1 MNRQLQNG
9 ERIGDYTIQGFIGA
23 GGMGEVYY
31 AVHEKLN
38 RPAAIKILT
47 GMSSLNQSFKTR
59 FFNEARL
66 QASIHHPNIAALYDF
81 QERGDR
87 LFIFMEYVDG
97 ECLEDLI
104 ERRVFSV
111 EDSLRV
117 FAEICEAVAYIHA
130 NGIVHRDIKAL
141 NIKLTASGM
150 AKLLD
155 FGIAKDAYSH
165 NLTHTGK
172 IIGTP
177 HYLAPEQLEGAP
189 ASPQTDVWALGILLY
204 KMLTNNL
211 PFDTDSLEGLRGQ
224 ISKARF
230 NPPEE
235 FNPAVPQSV
244 ARLVQKCLCK
254 ETAKRYKTA
263 DELLTDVG
271 RILEKEYGIISN
283 SNFGKK
289 FFGFAAKSGS
299 ASGNFEARD
308 EFSRQ
313 PANSFLIRTAVAGSL
328 SVLVLFAAA
337 GIGIWAL
344 TGNGDEKKPQIVS
357 GQNAAPQNGNKPR
370 SVLQPT
376 VSSAEPKRVRIDVI
390 DGKAEV
396 IRNDTIVG
404 STPFDLE
411 ATEGERIGLTLRRA
425 GFQDKNV
432 QIEVTNHKKVYTFT
446 LAPN

>member
-1 MNRQLQNG
+1 MMNRQLQIG
-9 ERIGDYTIQGFIGA
+9 EKIGDYSVQDFIGA

-38 RPAAIKILT
+38 RAAAVKILI

-66 QASIHHPNIAALYDF
+66 QASLHHPNIAALYDF

-117 FAEICEAVAYIHA
+117 FAEICEAVAYIHG

-141 NIKLTASGM
+141 NIKLTASGT

-235 FNPAVPQSV
+235 LNSAVPQSV
-244 ARLVQKCLCK
+244 ARLVQKCLCR

-263 DELLTDVG
+263 DELLADVR
-271 RILEKEYGIISN
+271 RILENEYKFLSN
-283 SNFGKK
+283 SNSGNKL
-289 FFGFAAKSGS
+289 FGFAGKSGS
-299 ASGNFEARD
+299 ASGGFDSENNFTN
-308 EFSRQ
+308 Q
-313 PANSFLIRTAVAGSL
+313 PRKSAFVPAALAAGFG
-328 SVLVLFAAA
+328 VLLLFALI
-337 GIGIWAL
+337 GIGIWAMS
-344 TGNGDEKKPQIVS
+344 GGEEKIPEKVS
-357 GQNAAPQNGNKPR
+357 AKTLAGETKNKPTI
-370 SVLQPT
+370 SLQPA

-390 DGKAEV
+390 DGKADV
-396 IRNDTIVG
+396 IRNDKIVG
-404 STPFDLE
+404 ATPFDLE
-411 ATEGERIGLTLRRA
+411 AAEGERVGLTLRRA

-432 QIEVTNHKKVYTFT
+432 QIEVSSRKKVYTFT
-446 LAPN
+446 LAPK

>member
-1 MNRQLQNG
+1 
-9 ERIGDYTIQGFIGA
+9 
-23 GGMGEVYY
+23 MGEVYY

-38 RPAAIKILT
+38 RPAAVKVLI
-47 GMSSLNQSFKTR
+47 GMNSLNQSFKTR

-66 QASIHHPNIAALYDF
+66 QASLHHPNIATLYDF

-104 ERRVFSV
+104 ERRIFSV

-117 FAEICEAVAYIHA
+117 FAEICEAVAYIHR
-130 NGIVHRDIKAL
+130 NGIVHRDIKSL
-141 NIKLTASGM
+141 NIKLTATGTP
-150 AKLLD
+150 KLLD
-155 FGIAKDAYSH
+155 FGIAKDAYSS

-189 ASPQTDVWALGILLY
+189 ASPQTDIWSLGILLY
-204 KMLTNNL
+204 KMLTGNL

-230 NPPEE
+230 DPPEE

-254 ETAKRYKTA
+254 ETAKRYRTA
-263 DELLTDVG
+263 DELLMDVK
-271 RILEKEYGIISN
+271 RILENEYEAASIRN
-283 SNFGKK
+283 SGKRV
-289 FFGFAAKSGS
+289 FGFTAKRNS
-299 ASGNFEARD
+299 ASGNFDSENNL
-308 EFSRQ
+308 SSQ
-313 PANSFLIRTAVAGSL
+313 PRKSAFVPAVLAAIFGVLLLFGIIGIGLWAISGSEEKTPEKATIKSHANETQNKPPISLQTAV
-328 SVLVLFAAA
+328 
-337 GIGIWAL
+337 
-344 TGNGDEKKPQIVS
+344 S
-357 GQNAAPQNGNKPR
+357 G
-370 SVLQPT
+370 
-376 VSSAEPKRVRIDVI
+376 AEPRRVRIDVI

-396 IRNDTIVG
+396 VRNNQVIG
-404 STPFDLE
+404 ATPFDLE
-411 ATEGERIGLTLRRA
+411 AVEGERVGLTLRRE

-432 QIEVTNHKKVYTFT
+432 QIEMTSRKKVYTFT
-446 LAPN
+446 LSPK

>member
-1 MNRQLQNG
+1 
-9 ERIGDYTIQGFIGA
+9 
-23 GGMGEVYY
+23 MGEVYY

-66 QASIHHPNIAALYDF
+66 QASLHHPNIAALYDF

-117 FAEICEAVAYIHA
+117 FAEICQAVAYIHQ

-141 NIKLTASGM
+141 NIKLTASGT

-204 KMLTNNL
+204 KMLTNSL

-235 FNPAVPQSV
+235 FNPAIPQSV

-263 DELLTDVG
+263 DELLANV
-271 RILEKEYGIISN
+271 RSILENEYGAVSN
-283 SNFGKK
+283 SNSGNKI
-289 FFGFAAKSGS
+289 FGFAGKSGS
-299 ASGNFEARD
+299 ASGSFDSENNFSNQ
-308 EFSRQ
+308 SRKSVFV
-313 PANSFLIRTAVAGSL
+313 PAALAAGFG
-328 SVLVLFAAA
+328 VLLLFAVI
-337 GIGIWAL
+337 GIGIWAI
-344 TGNGDEKKPQIVS
+344 TGGEEKMPEKVPAKTV
-357 GQNAAPQNGNKPR
+357 AAEIKNKPPI
-370 SVLQPT
+370 SLQPA

-396 IRNDTIVG
+396 LRNDKIVG
-404 STPFDLE
+404 ATPFDLE
-411 ATEGERIGLTLRRA
+411 AAEGERIGLTLRRA
-425 GFQDKNV
+425 GFHDKNV

-446 LAPN
+446 LSPK

>member
-1 MNRQLQNG
+1 
-9 ERIGDYTIQGFIGA
+9 
-23 GGMGEVYY
+23 MGEVYY

-38 RPAAIKILT
+38 RAAAVKILI

-66 QASIHHPNIAALYDF
+66 QASLHHPNIAALYDF

-117 FAEICEAVAYIHA
+117 FAEICEAVAYIHGS
-130 NGIVHRDIKAL
+130 GIVHRDIKAL

-230 NPPEE
+230 SPPED
-235 FNPAVPQSV
+235 FNPAIPQSV
-244 ARLVQKCLCK
+244 ARLVQKCLCR
-254 ETAKRYKTA
+254 ETAKRYRTA
-263 DELLTDVG
+263 DELLLEVR
-271 RILEKEYGIISN
+271 RILENEYKFVSN
-283 SNFGKK
+283 SGNKL
-289 FFGFAAKSGS
+289 FGFAGKSDS
-299 ASGNFEARD
+299 ASDGFDSENSSPNQ
-308 EFSRQ
+308 SRKSVFV
-313 PANSFLIRTAVAGSL
+313 PAALAAGFG
-328 SVLVLFAAA
+328 VLVLFALI
-337 GIGIWAL
+337 GIGIWAMS
-344 TGNGDEKKPQIVS
+344 GGEEKMPEKLSAITV
-357 GQNAAPQNGNKPR
+357 AAETKNKPPI
-370 SVLQPT
+370 SLQPA

-390 DGKAEV
+390 DGKADV
-396 IRNDTIVG
+396 IRDDKIIG
-404 STPFDLE
+404 ATPFDLE
-411 ATEGERIGLTLRRA
+411 AAEGERVGLTLRRT

-432 QIEVTNHKKVYTFT
+432 QIEVSSRKKVYTFT
-446 LAPN
+446 LSPK